1 MSAKNG
7 TVDYS
12 KLLKGL
18 PVATRE
24 RLYRQLIEGTEKEP
38 GIAEKYVNAAV
49 ELRFAEDR
57 LERRRAFIA
66 SMNGDITEKVREAAL
81 EEFANLIWNCELVRH
96 NAESM
101 GAELERLQGALGEL
115 EEAGTKA

>member
-1 MSAKNG
+1 MSGKTG

-18 PVATRE
+18 PIATRE
-24 RLYRQLIEGTEKEP
+24 RLYRQLVDGTDKEP

-57 LERRRAFIA
+57 VERRRAFIS
-66 SMNGDITEKVREAAL
+66 SMNGEITEKVREAAL
-81 EEFANLIWNCELVRH
+81 EEFANLVWNCELVRH
-96 NAESM
+96 NADSM
-101 GAELERLQGALGEL
+101 GAELERLQNALGEL
-115 EEAGTKA
+115 QEAGTKA